1 MTLPSRTPILALLI
15 AALTCGPIYAGQT
28 TPASAA
34 DPQVIWDVL
43 ARPAFDGKP
52 GKVENLVIERDKIRI
67 TLESGTL
74 EFTQP
79 VNGLVTGAVFHG
91 TGRLQVSVP
100 DARESQQLELFVKA
114 DGINLAFSEAVFSFS
129 DKTHEE
135 VAPQL
140 KASEASAGAAE
151 FYASRVDQNEDLGA
165 VFLPRLFQSVM
176 GKDRSKSALFLADVK
191 TADLGWVEAL
201 YAAADPEEIS
211 VGRWQEIY
219 GGVKNFDI
227 WTELS
232 RGRAK
237 REQRIRTA
245 V

>member
-176 GKDRSKSALFLADVK
+176 GKDRSKGALFLADVK
-191 TADLGWVEAL
+191 TAILAGWRRST
-201 YAAADPEEIS
+201 PRRSRRIS
-211 VGRWQEIY
+211 VGRWQEVY

-227 WTELS
+227 WTS
-232 RGRAK
+232 FPAGGRSASSAF
-237 REQRIRTA
+237 EHA